1 MNIIDVII
9 ILIILSGAVIG
20 YKSGFTKQLI
30 SFVGFIVVIILSY
43 LLKNYVSELLYT
55 YLPFFKFGGVLKGV
69 SVLNIVLYEMI
80 AFMIVFSLLMIVFK
94 VVLFVSKVFETL
106 LKFTIIL
113 GIPSKLL
120 GAVVGM
126 IEYSII
132 VFIGLYILTLPIFQ
146 IEGMEHSKFKD
157 QILYKT
163 PILSHYTKDGLKVFT
178 KINTLKDK
186 YEDSINA
193 NEFNLEALDLL
204 LEYKVVTPKSVQKL
218 LDSKK
223 LEIDSVD
230 SILNK
235 YDIENKGDE

>member
-120 GAVVGM
+120 GAVVGT

-146 IEGMEHSKFKD
+146 IEGMDHSKFKD

-230 SILNK
+230 SVLNK

>member
-223 LEIDSVD
+223 LEIDNVD